1 MRCELR
7 IYLRD
12 LTLQYL
18 FLDQPLSLQT
28 FGTTTVDGGRP
39 AASTHRYT
47 YVRHRQG
54 WLWSCAPME
63 LCCRE
68 GPDGGTGPLGKNP
81 RKRLALPGSIS
92 GLPRNGC
99 MPRARAVAW
108 QQLGTTSIR
117 IKKASTS
124 RHGGFLASNNGRRRP
139 RRRGVARLPLL
150 ASPASK
156 QPAAAMYRSL
166 TRP

>member
-1 MRCELR
+1 
-7 IYLRD
+7 
-12 LTLQYL
+12 
-18 FLDQPLSLQT
+18 
-28 FGTTTVDGGRP
+28 
-39 AASTHRYT
+39 
-47 YVRHRQG
+47 
-54 WLWSCAPME
+54 ME

-81 RKRLALPGSIS
+81 RKRLALPGSSS

-108 QQLGTTSIR
+108 QQLGATSIR